1 MKFEHVVRLPVSA
14 AVAWPRVTDIPEIAK
29 CVPGVEGVTPNGPDR
44 YRGTVRVS
52 VGPIRLKLDGDVVV
66 TKRDEA
72 TGEATMRLQASDKGI
87 GGSVHADL
95 RMTLTDNGAGSELRM
110 VTEATLAGRIG
121 DLGQPIVKRKADQV
135 IGELARCLERTL
147 GSGT

>member
-14 AVAWPRVTDIPEIAK
+14 AVAWPRVTDVPEIAR
-29 CVPGVEGVTPNGPDR
+29 CVPGVEGVTAAGPDR
-44 YRGTVRVS
+44 YRGAVKVA
-52 VGPIRLKLDGDVVV
+52 VGPVRLRLEGDIVV

-72 TGEATMRLQASDKGI
+72 AGEAAMRLEAADKGI
-87 GGSVHADL
+87 GGNVRADL
-95 RMTLTDNGAGSELRM
+95 RMTLTDNGSGSELRM

-135 IGELARCLERTL
+135 VAEFAKCLERSF
-147 GSGT
+147 GGGA